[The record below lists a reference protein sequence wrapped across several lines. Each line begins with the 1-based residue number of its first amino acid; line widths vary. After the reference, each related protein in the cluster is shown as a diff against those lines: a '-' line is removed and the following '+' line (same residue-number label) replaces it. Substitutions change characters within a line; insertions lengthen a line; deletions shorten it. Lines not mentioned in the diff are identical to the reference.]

1 MIKFIRIDH
10 RLLHGQVVFS
20 WSKSL
25 QINRILV
32 VNDEAANDEFK
43 KMSLELS
50 KPQGIKL
57 NIFTV
62 ENTLTKISKIET
74 LSENIMMIFGNT
86 KDVRQFCE
94 SYSNVK
100 EINYGGIIKKEG
112 SKQFRNAIFLTEN
125 EIEDAKVLKSMGI
138 KQFMQQVPTSKKEDL
153 NTMI

>member
-1 MIKFIRIDH
+1 MIKLIRIDH

-32 VNDEAANDEFK
+32 VNDEAANDAFK

-50 KPQGIKL
+50 TPQGIKL

-62 ENTLTKISKIET
+62 ENTLTKISKIEA

-112 SKQFRNAIFLTEN
+112 SKQFSNAIFLTEN

>member
-57 NIFTV
+57 NIF
-62 ENTLTKISKIET
+62 KIEA

-112 SKQFRNAIFLTEN
+112 SKQFSNAIFLTEN

>member
-62 ENTLTKISKIET
+62 ENTLTKISKIEA

-86 KDVRQFCE
+86 KDVRQFRE

-112 SKQFRNAIFLTEN
+112 SKQFSNAIFLTEN

>member
-1 MIKFIRIDH
+1 MIKFIRIDY

-62 ENTLTKISKIET
+62 ENTLTKISKIEA

-100 EINYGGIIKKEG
+100 EINYGGIIKKEE
-112 SKQFRNAIFLTEN
+112 SKQFSNAIFLTEN

>member
-32 VNDEAANDEFK
+32 VNDEAASDEFK

-62 ENTLTKISKIET
+62 ENTLTKISKIEA

-112 SKQFRNAIFLTEN
+112 SKQFSNAIFLTEN

>member
-62 ENTLTKISKIET
+62 ENTLTKISKIEA

-86 KDVRQFCE
+86 KDVRQFYE

-112 SKQFRNAIFLTEN
+112 SKQFSNAIFLTEN
-125 EIEDAKVLKSMGI
+125 EIEDTKVLKSMGI

>member
-1 MIKFIRIDH
+1 MINFIRIDH

-112 SKQFRNAIFLTEN
+112 SKQFSNAIFLTEN

>member
-1 MIKFIRIDH
+1 MFYYVRYMCYLMFFNIIKWKTSSTFTF
-10 RLLHGQVVFS
+10 FS
-20 WSKSL
+20 
-25 QINRILV
+25 
-32 VNDEAANDEFK
+32 
-43 KMSLELS
+43 
-50 KPQGIKL
+50 IKL

-62 ENTLTKISKIET
+62 ENTLTKISKIEA

-112 SKQFRNAIFLTEN
+112 SKQFSNAIFLTEN

>member
-62 ENTLTKISKIET
+62 ENTLTKISKIEA

-112 SKQFRNAIFLTEN
+112 SKQFSNAIFLTEN

-138 KQFMQQVPTSKKEDL
+138 KQFMQQVLTSKKEDL

>member
-25 QINRILV
+25 QINRLIV

-57 NIFTV
+57 NILTV
-62 ENTLTKISKIET
+62 ENTLTKISKIEA

-112 SKQFRNAIFLTEN
+112 SKQFSNAIFLTEN
-125 EIEDAKVLKSMGI
+125 EIDDAKVLKSMGI